1 MDIVRL
7 CSEPKGLRMPIKL
20 KKKIYYPVSKGL
32 SEYLHTNA
40 RHHSVPVMYEQ
51 LLEYESKYPLLDSQQ
66 NDTLWECPIYDAK
79 TQKALNEALVRT
91 YILLKAGEGEISMA
105 EHLKVDRIDYCAFGN
120 SCPFRVRV
128 KNQFNDN
135 YDYYYIKRPDASRIY
150 GLALEH
156 MLSPNAMNYMV
167 NEGTLVEE
175 HIGGIPG
182 DDYIKRYTDHPGLNQ
197 VRLAKEFV
205 KFNERCFA
213 RLLGDM
219 RSYNYIVAMTPD
231 FEEMQYRV
239 RAIDFDQQSYEAR
252 RTFYLPQFFKDNNP
266 IVEMCTQSLNQK
278 SMEQYQIEERTLIR
292 RRLRSSRHHLK
303 YLISAMRQDTLS
315 TDANIRTL
323 RAELMD
329 FHNDKKFKE
338 CRTMGDLVLYNLSA
352 VLEDPDIL
360 NLTNW
365 V

>member
-1 MDIVRL
+1 VNI
-7 CSEPKGLRMPIKL
+7 PAATKGVQMAIKL
-20 KKKIYYPVSKGL
+20 KRKIFYPVSEDL
-32 SEYLHTNA
+32 RAYLKAHA
-40 RHHSVPVMYEQ
+40 REQTLPVRYEQ
-51 LLEYESKYPLLDSQQ
+51 LLNYENKYPLLDIQQ
-66 NDTLWECPIYDAK
+66 NDTLWECPIYDSQ
-79 TQKALNEALVRT
+79 TQEDLNKSLVKT
-91 YILLKAGEGEISMA
+91 YIHLKAGETEMA
-105 EHLKVDRIDYCAFGN
+105 MAQHLRVDRIDYCAFGN
-120 SCPFRVRV
+120 SCPFRIRV

-135 YDYYYIKRPDASRIY
+135 YDYYYIKRSDSSRIY

-156 MLSPNAMNYMV
+156 ALSPNAMNYLV

-175 HIGGIPG
+175 HIAGIPG

-219 RSYNYIVAMTPD
+219 RSYNYIVDMTPD

-239 RAIDFDQQSYEAR
+239 RAIDFDQQSYEGR
-252 RTFYLPQFFKDNNP
+252 RSFYQPQFFKDNNP
-266 IVEMCTQSLNQK
+266 IVEMCIQSLNHQ

-292 RRLRSSRHHLK
+292 RRFYSSRHNLK
-303 YLISAMRQDTLS
+303 DLMAIMRKDTLS
-315 TDANIRTL
+315 TEENVHQLRT
-323 RAELMD
+323 ELME
-329 FHNDKKFKE
+329 FHNDRKFLE

-360 NLTNW
+360 NLNKFD
-365 V
+365 